1 MAEGVFGR
9 SDAEI
14 DLLVRGMRSG
24 IAVVGFGYIG
34 TVIGAVLADR
44 GWPVTGIDVRQNV
57 VDEINSGKTSVPE
70 PGLGEMVATNVRVG
84 RLRATTDFGA
94 IAHNDFVIVTVGT
107 PLGPDYE
114 PIVDDIK
121 AAARAVGEHLH
132 RGHLVVLKST
142 VPPDTTENIVLP
154 ILEETSGL
162 RAGADFGLAFCPE
175 RLAEGQAIH
184 ELTSIPV
191 VVGAVDELSARA
203 CSTLWRH
210 ALGVDSIVVD
220 DPRTAEMVKLAD
232 NLWIDLNIAMAN
244 EMAKVCDRLN
254 MDVLQVIDAANSM
267 PKGTHNVNILRPS
280 MGVGGYCLTKDPWF
294 VNHLGESLGLALGI
308 PRTSRTVNDTMPAY
322 TYGLLTQLLA
332 DQDKVI
338 ETSKIAVLGIA
349 FKNNTGD
356 CRLTPTKYVVE
367 LLEQSGCGLSIHDPW
382 VPDEEAPTVTKIPLT
397 PDIESAVKDADAL
410 VVLAGHREFH
420 QIPLA
425 RLADLTA
432 PGCVFLDGRNSFD
445 PAAVRAAGFVY
456 KGIGR

>member
-1 MAEGVFGR
+1 MPERVFGR

-57 VDEINSGKTSVPE
+57 VDEINLGKTTVPE
-70 PGLGEMVATNVRVG
+70 PGLNELVSNNVRVG

-94 IAHNDFVIVTVGT
+94 LTENDFIIVTVGT

-132 RGHLVVLKST
+132 KGHVVILKST
-142 VPPDTTENIVLP
+142 VPPDTTEKLVQP

-162 RAGADFGLAFCPE
+162 RAGVDFGLAFCPE
-175 RLAEGQAIH
+175 RLAEGQAIR
-184 ELTSIPV
+184 ELMSIPIV
-191 VVGAVDELSARA
+191 IGAVDERSARA

-232 NLWIDLNIAMAN
+232 NLWIDLNVALAN
-244 EMAKVCDRLN
+244 ELAKVCDGLG
-254 MDVLQVIDAANSM
+254 MDVLQVIDAANTM
-267 PKGTHNVNILRPS
+267 PKVNHNVNILMPS

-294 VNHLGESLGLALGI
+294 VNHLGQSLGLDLAI

-322 TYGLLTQLLA
+322 TYGLLKQLLA
-332 DQDKVI
+332 DQGKAI
-338 ETSKIAVLGIA
+338 ETSRVAVLGIA

-367 LLEQSGCGLSIHDPW
+367 LLEACGCQLSIHDPW
-382 VPDEEAPTVTKIPLT
+382 VHGEEALTVTKIPLT
-397 PDIESAVKDADAL
+397 ADIESAVEDADAL
-410 VVLAGHREFH
+410 VVLAGHRQFH

-425 RLADLTA
+425 QLAERVGA
-432 PGCVFLDGRNSFD
+432 KCVFLDGRNSFD

>member
-57 VDEINSGKTSVPE
+57 VDEINLGKTTVPE
-70 PGLGEMVATNVRVG
+70 PGLNELVSNNVRVG

-94 IAHNDFVIVTVGT
+94 LADNDFVVVTVGT

-132 RGHLVVLKST
+132 RGHLVILKST
-142 VPPDTTENIVLP
+142 VPPDTTEKLVLP

-162 RAGADFGLAFCPE
+162 RAGVDFGLAFCPE
-175 RLAEGQAIH
+175 RLAEGQAVR

-191 VVGAVDELSARA
+191 VVGAVDERSARA

-210 ALGVDSIVVD
+210 ALGVDSIVVE

-232 NLWIDLNIAMAN
+232 NLL
-244 EMAKVCDRLN
+244 DRPQRRN
-254 MDVLQVIDAANSM
+254 CERAGQGV
-267 PKGTHNVNILRPS
+267 RP
-280 MGVGGYCLTKDPWF
+280 
-294 VNHLGESLGLALGI
+294 
-308 PRTSRTVNDTMPAY
+308 
-322 TYGLLTQLLA
+322 
-332 DQDKVI
+332 
-338 ETSKIAVLGIA
+338 
-349 FKNNTGD
+349 
-356 CRLTPTKYVVE
+356 
-367 LLEQSGCGLSIHDPW
+367 
-382 VPDEEAPTVTKIPLT
+382 
-397 PDIESAVKDADAL
+397 
-410 VVLAGHREFH
+410 AGHGRASGHRRGQLDAEGQPQCEH
-420 QIPLA
+420 LA
-425 RLADLTA
+425 AEHGRRWLL
-432 PGCVFLDGRNSFD
+432 LDQGSV
-445 PAAVRAAGFVY
+445 VRQPSRDSRSG
-456 KGIGR
+456 

>member
-1 MAEGVFGR
+1 MTDGVFGR
-9 SDAEI
+9 SDAEV

-44 GWPVTGIDVRQNV
+44 GWPVTGIDVRQTI
-57 VDEINSGKTSVPE
+57 VDEINLGKTTVPE
-70 PGLGEMVATNVRVG
+70 PGLGELVADNVRVG

-94 IAHNDFVIVTVGT
+94 VADNDFVIVTVGT

-132 RGHLVVLKST
+132 RGHLVILKST
-142 VPPDTTENIVLP
+142 VPPDTTEKIVQP
-154 ILEETSGL
+154 ILEEASGL
-162 RAGADFGLAFCPE
+162 RAGVDFGLAFCPE
-175 RLAEGQAIH
+175 RLAEGQAIR

-191 VVGAVDELSARA
+191 VVGAVDERSARA
-203 CSTLWRH
+203 CSMLWRH
-210 ALGVDSIVVD
+210 ALGVESIVVE
-220 DPRTAEMVKLAD
+220 DPRTSEMVKLAD
-232 NLWIDLNIAMAN
+232 NLWIDLNIAVAN
-244 EMAKVCDRLN
+244 ELAKVCDRLN

-294 VNHLGESLGLALGI
+294 VNHLGQTLGLELGI
-308 PRTSRTVNDTMPAY
+308 PRTSRTVNDTMPSY

-332 DQDKVI
+332 DQGKAI

-356 CRLTPTKYVVE
+356 CRLTPTKYVVA
-367 LLEQSGCGLSIHDPW
+367 LLEQSGCDLSIHDPW
-382 VPDEEAPTVTKIPLT
+382 VPDEEAPTVTSIPLT

-420 QIPLA
+420 QIPLT
-425 RLADLTA
+425 RLAELTA
-432 PGCVFLDGRNSFD
+432 AKCVFLDGRNSFD
-445 PAAVRAAGFVY
+445 PAAARAAGFVY

>member
-1 MAEGVFGR
+1 MADGVFGR

-34 TVIGAVLADR
+34 AVIGAVLADR

-57 VDEINSGKTSVPE
+57 VDEINLGKTTVPE
-70 PGLGEMVATNVRVG
+70 PGLGELVSNSVQVG
-84 RLRATTDFGA
+84 RLSATTDFGA
-94 IAHNDFVIVTVGT
+94 IADNDFIIVTVGT

-121 AAARAVGEHLH
+121 AAARAVGEHL
-132 RGHLVVLKST
+132 RAGHLVILKST
-142 VPPDTTENIVLP
+142 VPPDTTENLVRP
-154 ILEETSGL
+154 ILEEASGL
-162 RAGADFGLAFCPE
+162 RAGIDFGLAFCPE
-175 RLAEGQAIH
+175 RLAEGQAIG

-191 VVGAVDELSARA
+191 VVGAVDERSARA
-203 CSTLWRH
+203 CATLWRH
-210 ALGVDSIVVD
+210 ALGVESVIVD

-232 NLWIDLNIAMAN
+232 NVWVDLNVALAN
-244 EMAKVCDRLN
+244 ELAKICDRIG
-254 MDVLQVIDAANSM
+254 MDALQVIEAANTM
-267 PKGTHNVNILRPS
+267 PKGGGPVNILRPS

-294 VNHLGESLGLALGI
+294 VNHLGESLGLDLAI

-322 TYGLLTQLLA
+322 TYGLLEQLLA
-332 DQDKVI
+332 DQGKEI
-338 ETSKIAVLGIA
+338 ATSKIAVLGIA

-356 CRLTPTKYVVE
+356 CRLTPTKYVVA
-367 LLEQSGCGLSIHDPW
+367 LLEESGCRLSVHDPW
-382 VPDEEAPTVTKIPLT
+382 VVAEEALEVTKIPLT
-397 PDIESAVKDADAL
+397 ADIESAVEEADAL
-410 VVLAGHREFH
+410 VVLAGHRQFH
-420 QIPLA
+420 QVPLV
-425 RLADLTA
+425 RLAELTA